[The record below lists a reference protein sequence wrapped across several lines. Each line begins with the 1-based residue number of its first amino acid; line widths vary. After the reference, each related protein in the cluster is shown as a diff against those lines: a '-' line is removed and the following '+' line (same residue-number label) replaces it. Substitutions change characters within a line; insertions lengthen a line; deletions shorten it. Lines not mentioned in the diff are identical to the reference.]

1 MSDVLINDISK
12 LKVLII
18 GVNGNTYDIT
28 PNVTAIRI
36 YESIDSYF
44 LTGSMT
50 MYDDSGL
57 VHRVPLIGQ
66 EYVSID
72 FLKDDIEHKLKF
84 RLVDIHETTK
94 IRKDT
99 SGLKFNLISEKE
111 FLSSASTFSR
121 AFSGSTTS
129 IISRIHS
136 EYLNENV
143 RVYDGGA
150 SSMNIIFPFIKPYNA
165 IAKILKES
173 YSIDG
178 SPLFLFET
186 LKSVNTPKIRSIKSM
201 MSSAS
206 VHDIGEKL
214 LFNTG
219 KGGSSVR
226 GMDEDRHQI
235 DTIKQDGAYDTLG
248 LLSHGAYA
256 SNVSIYD
263 ITAKSFSNVAFDYT
277 TDAQASNPE
286 HISNQYKLNNSQIS
300 NLSNSKHHVLSHN
313 SQAFENSLNNFGTIE
328 PKSTLIRKSYLGR
341 MSLSTI
347 HIVIDPLTDIEC
359 GDCVTLRIQQ
369 NVPQLGKIVED
380 KVSSGKYMIS
390 AISHIIKGG
399 KYRMS
404 VELIRDGIGI
414 EHKDEK

>member
-129 IISRIHS
+129 IISKIHS

-165 IAKILKES
+165 IAKILKR
-173 YSIDG
+173 I
-178 SPLFLFET
+178 
-186 LKSVNTPKIRSIKSM
+186 I
-201 MSSAS
+201 
-206 VHDIGEKL
+206 
-214 LFNTG
+214 FN
-219 KGGSSVR
+219 
-226 GMDEDRHQI
+226 
-235 DTIKQDGAYDTLG
+235 
-248 LLSHGAYA
+248 
-256 SNVSIYD
+256 
-263 ITAKSFSNVAFDYT
+263 
-277 TDAQASNPE
+277 
-286 HISNQYKLNNSQIS
+286 
-300 NLSNSKHHVLSHN
+300 
-313 SQAFENSLNNFGTIE
+313 
-328 PKSTLIRKSYLGR
+328 
-341 MSLSTI
+341 
-347 HIVIDPLTDIEC
+347 
-359 GDCVTLRIQQ
+359 
-369 NVPQLGKIVED
+369 
-380 KVSSGKYMIS
+380 
-390 AISHIIKGG
+390 
-399 KYRMS
+399 
-404 VELIRDGIGI
+404 
-414 EHKDEK
+414 